1 MKNYSTKDI
10 RNIALLGHS
19 SSGKST
25 LAESIFCTVGL
36 VDRMGKNANGTLF
49 SDFDSE
55 EKKRNASVSLS
66 TVAVEYNDCKLNL
79 LDAPGSFDFIGGVCE
94 AISATDFALIVLSGK
109 SGLNSGAKTALEFC
123 ENEGVPFG
131 FYIGKLDSSS
141 AAYNKVLSSLTGVY
155 GAKICPVTI
164 PVYDSNTVV
173 GYADIIN
180 KKAYSYTDGKA
191 STSEFPDNEF
201 TENLLN
207 VLIENVASQDEVLM
221 EKYFE
226 GEQLSADEIISAMK
240 SAISNGDI
248 IPVFAGCQQLCE
260 GTDLLIDLTK
270 SILPSPKAEEG
281 NTKAFVYKTVSDPY
295 VGKMNYIKVLS
306 GVIKA
311 DTKLI
316 DSNTGDE
323 IKISKISCPVGAKQ
337 VDVAEVVAGDICV
350 ISKLNDVKTGD
361 ALYTAG
367 DNAESVDIKYPKPVF
382 SMAVVTVKK
391 GDEEKAASALLKLCD
406 EDPTLVFKLDKE
418 TGQQIISGQGETHLD
433 CVVSKLKDKYG
444 VEIKLQKPDFA
455 YRETIRK
462 SVKVQG
468 KYKKQSG
475 GHGQYGD
482 VWIEF
487 EPSDTDEFKFE
498 EKIFGGAVP
507 KNFFPAVEKGLKD
520 SVEKGMLA
528 GYPVIGL
535 KATLVDGSYHPVD
548 SSEMS
553 FKTAASLAFKEA
565 MPKADAVL
573 LEPVG
578 TLTVTIKDDF
588 MGDVIG
594 DINKRRGR
602 VLGMDPVEKGM
613 SQVTAEVPIGEMHDF
628 STSMRSITQ
637 SRAIFTL
644 EFVRYEEMPMNL
656 AQKIMEKNNKE

>member
-25 LAESIFCTVGL
+25 LAESIFYTAGI
-36 VDRMGKNANGTLF
+36 VDRMGKNANGTLL
-49 SDFDSE
+49 SDFDNE

-66 TVAVEYNDCKLNL
+66 TVAVEYSDYKLNL
-79 LDAPGSFDFIGGVCE
+79 LDAPGSFDFIGGMCE
-94 AISATDFALIVLSGK
+94 AVAAADFGLVVLSGK

-123 ENEGVPFG
+123 ENANLPFG
-131 FYIGKLDSSS
+131 FYIGKLDSSH
-141 AAYNKVLSSLTGVY
+141 AAYNKVLSSLTGIY

-164 PVYDSNTVV
+164 PVYDGNTVI

-180 KKAYSYTDGKA
+180 KKAFTYNDGKP
-191 STSEFPDNEF
+191 SGIDFPNNEF

-207 VLIENVASQDEVLM
+207 VFIENVASQDEILM

-226 GEQLSADEIISAMK
+226 GEDLSAEEITVALK
-240 SAISNGDI
+240 KAIENSDI
-248 IPVFAGCQQLCE
+248 IPVFAGCQQLSE
-260 GTDLLIDLTK
+260 GTDLLLDLAK
-270 SILPSPKAEEG
+270 GILPSPKENDG
-281 NTKAFVYKTVSDPY
+281 KTSAFVYKSISDPY
-295 VGKMNYIKVLS
+295 VGKMNFLKVLS
-306 GVIKA
+306 GTIKA

-316 DSNTGDE
+316 DSTSGDE
-323 IKISKISCPVGAKQ
+323 VKISKISSPVGAKQ
-337 VDVAEVVAGDICV
+337 VDVVEAVAGDICV
-350 ISKLNDVKTGD
+350 INKLNDVKTGD
-361 ALYTAG
+361 TLYSAG
-367 DNAESVDIKYPKPVF
+367 ESVEKTDINYPKPVF
-382 SMAVVTVKK
+382 SMAVITVKK
-391 GDEEKAASALLKLCD
+391 GDEEKAASALIKLCD

-482 VWIEF
+482 VWIVF

-507 KNFFPAVEKGLKD
+507 KNFFPAVEKGLRD
-520 SVEKGMLA
+520 SVEKGALA

-578 TLTVTIKDDF
+578 TLIVTIKDDY

-594 DINKRRGR
+594 DINRRRGR

-637 SRAIFTL
+637 SRALFTL
-644 EFVRYEEMPMNL
+644 DFVRYEEMPTNL
-656 AQKIMEKNNKE
+656 AQKIMEKNNNE